1 MRFSGERD
9 NITSKSGEEKFM
21 KVKLG
26 AKNCLYPLPTTLV
39 GANVN
44 GKPNYITIAHVGIM
58 NLSSVS
64 LGMHKSHYTN
74 IGIRENETFS
84 VNIPSIKMVKE
95 TDYCG
100 IVTGK
105 KVDKTKL
112 FDTFYGKL
120 ETAPMIKECPLNMEC
135 QLIKTVDFPD
145 HDVFVGEVIETYVE
159 ETCLTDEIVD
169 FAKIQ
174 PILFVMND
182 RSYWKLGDRF
192 AKAWNIGNELK
203 NR

>member
-1 MRFSGERD
+1 LR
-9 NITSKSGEEKFM
+9 EEKSM
-21 KVKLG
+21 KIKLG

-44 GKPNYITIAHVGIM
+44 EKPNYITIAHVGIM

-74 IGIRENETFS
+74 IGIRENRTFS
-84 VNIPSIKMVKE
+84 INFPSVKMVKE

-100 IVTGK
+100 IFSGK

-112 FDTFYGKL
+112 FDTFYGTL
-120 ETAPMIKECPLNMEC
+120 VTAPMIKECPLNMEC

-145 HDVFVGEVIETYVE
+145 HDVFVGEVVETYVE
-159 ETCLTDEIVD
+159 ETCLTNEIVD

-182 RSYWKLGDRF
+182 RSYWKLGERF
-192 AKAWNIGNELK
+192 ATAWNIGNELK

>member
-1 MRFSGERD
+1 MSASGKE
-9 NITSKSGEEKFM
+9 TSM
-21 KVKLG
+21 KIKLG

-44 GKPNYITIAHVGIM
+44 GKPNYITMAHVGIM

-64 LGMHKSHYTN
+64 LGMHKSHYSN

-112 FDTFYGKL
+112 FETFYGKL
-120 ETAPMIKECPLNMEC
+120 RTAPMIKECPLSMEC
-135 QLIKTVDFPD
+135 RLSKTVDFPD
-145 HDVFVGEVIETYVE
+145 HDVFVGEVVETYVDE
-159 ETCLTDEIVD
+159 ECLTEEIVD
-169 FAKIQ
+169 FSKIQ

-182 RSYWKLGDRF
+182 RSYWKLGDRIG
-192 AKAWNIGNELK
+192 KAWHVGNELK

>member
-1 MRFSGERD
+1 
-9 NITSKSGEEKFM
+9 
-21 KVKLG
+21 
-26 AKNCLYPLPTTLV
+26 
-39 GANVN
+39 
-44 GKPNYITIAHVGIM
+44 
-58 NLSSVS
+58 
-64 LGMHKSHYTN
+64 MHKSHYTN
-74 IGIRENETFS
+74 IGIRENRTFS
-84 VNIPSIKMVKE
+84 INLPSVKMVKE

-100 IVTGK
+100 IFSGK

-145 HDVFVGEVIETYVE
+145 HDVFVGEVVETYVD

-169 FAKIQ
+169 FSKIQ

-182 RSYWKLGDRF
+182 RSYWKLGERF

>member
-1 MRFSGERD
+1 
-9 NITSKSGEEKFM
+9 M
-21 KVKLG
+21 KIKLG

-39 GANVN
+39 GANVD

-58 NLSSVS
+58 DLGSVS

-74 IGIRENETFS
+74 IGIRENRTFS
-84 VNIPSIKMVKE
+84 INIPSVKMAKE

-112 FDTFYGKL
+112 FETFYGTL
-120 ETAPMIKECPLNMEC
+120 VTAPMIKECPLNMEC
-135 QLIKTVDFPD
+135 QLIKTVDFPN
-145 HDVFVGEVIETYVE
+145 HDVFVGEVVETYVD

-169 FAKIQ
+169 FSKIQ
-174 PILFVMND
+174 PMLFVMND
-182 RSYWKLGDRF
+182 RSYWKLGERF

>member
-1 MRFSGERD
+1 
-9 NITSKSGEEKFM
+9 
-21 KVKLG
+21 
-26 AKNCLYPLPTTLV
+26 
-39 GANVN
+39 
-44 GKPNYITIAHVGIM
+44 
-58 NLSSVS
+58 
-64 LGMHKSHYTN
+64 MHKSHYTN
-74 IGIRENETFS
+74 IGIRENRTFS
-84 VNIPSIKMVKE
+84 INFPSVKMVKE

-145 HDVFVGEVIETYVE
+145 HDVFVGEVVETYVE

-169 FAKIQ
+169 FSKIQ

-182 RSYWKLGDRF
+182 RSYWKLGERF
-192 AKAWNIGNELK
+192 ATAWNIGNELK